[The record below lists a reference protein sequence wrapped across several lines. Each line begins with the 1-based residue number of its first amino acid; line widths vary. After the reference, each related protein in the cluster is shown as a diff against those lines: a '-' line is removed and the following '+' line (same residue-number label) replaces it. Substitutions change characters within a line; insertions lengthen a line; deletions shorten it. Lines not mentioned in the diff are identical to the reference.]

1 MALQTSV
8 IATSIAGLSV
18 AGVTIKDLTSIP
30 AGLDPR
36 DCPAIFPRPDGFM
49 SNLTIQIDS
58 FGSSSGKKTAFYDL
72 NYTYC
77 HSPLAAGRGLFDVYQ
92 DMVNKCTAFID
103 AVIANDAL
111 AGSID
116 AQVKGV
122 AEFGP
127 VVDPAGTAFHG
138 ATITIG
144 ITEFVN

>member
-1 MALQTSV
+1 VAISATTV
-8 IATSIAGLSV
+8 ATSIAALSV
-18 AGVTIKDLTSIP
+18 AGVTLKDLTAIP
-30 AGLDPR
+30 ENVEAR
-36 DCPAIFPRPDGFM
+36 DCPIIFPKPDGFM
-49 SNLTIQIDS
+49 TNLTIQIDS

-92 DMVNKCTAFID
+92 DMVNKCTVFID

-116 AQVKGV
+116 AHVKGV